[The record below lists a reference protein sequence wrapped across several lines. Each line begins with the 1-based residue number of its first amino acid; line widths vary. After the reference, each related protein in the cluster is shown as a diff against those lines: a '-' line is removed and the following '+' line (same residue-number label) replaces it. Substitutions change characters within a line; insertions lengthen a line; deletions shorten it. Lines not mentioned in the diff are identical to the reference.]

1 MPTRIKS
8 VRSWHVLKRIWGSET
23 MQGAKVYILMKEY
36 QSSFGC
42 KFEPEVV
49 DVYVDKKEAVNI
61 ASEKNKGNNRKYE
74 YTVKSK
80 VLK

>member
-1 MPTRIKS
+1 
-8 VRSWHVLKRIWGSET
+8 

-36 QSSFGC
+36 QSPFGR